1 MGPRPWR
8 PTRGG
13 SFGVTR
19 PALLFDLDG
28 TLIDSDPLHA
38 RVFIEMFAARG
49 IEIDE
54 AFYAAE
60 IHGKF
65 NTEIFSAHIP
75 DEDAY
80 ALHLAK
86 EAAFRDLLPA
96 QIDPTPGARQ
106 LIARAQANG
115 WAIALVT
122 NACRANADAML
133 AALGLT
139 GSFEAIVVGDEDL
152 PCKPSPAPYRHAME
166 VIGADPA
173 RSIAFE
179 DSRSG
184 LTAAVAAKVFTVGVQ
199 STLGDGAL
207 RALGADLSIK
217 DFNDPAL
224 RPALERL
231 EGALS

>member
-1 MGPRPWR
+1 M
-8 PTRGG
+8 
-13 SFGVTR
+13 TR

-38 RVFIEMFAARG
+38 RVFVEMFAERG
-49 IEIDE
+49 IAVDD
-54 AFYAAE
+54 AFYARE

-65 NTEIFSAHIP
+65 NTDIFSKHCP

-96 QIDPTPGARQ
+96 KVEPTPGAAN
-106 LIARAQANG
+106 LIARAKANG
-115 WAIALVT
+115 WGVALVT

-133 AALGLT
+133 AALDLT
-139 GSFEAIVVGDEDL
+139 GEFETIVVGDEDIS
-152 PCKPSPAPYRHAME
+152 CKPAPDGYLHAVE
-166 VIGADPA
+166 AIGADPA
-173 RSIAFE
+173 RSMAFE

-184 LTAAVAAKVFTVGVQ
+184 LNAALAAQLFTVGLQ

-207 RALGADLSIK
+207 RALGAHLSIK
-217 DFNDPAL
+217 DFNDLAL
-224 RPALERL
+224 RPSLERL
-231 EGALS
+231 EGALL